1 MHADDKEIILQEIY
15 GDIYLTKDFLNK
27 VLNEVKDNDVS
38 NYPIIV
44 LSQKEI
50 VLGVKIVDKEDFDLN
65 WNFNI
70 SHLEEFVI
78 KGIVLKEKAKEFIK
92 VYKEHSNHYC
102 LFVTFDESNA
112 DFIYVKK

>member
-1 MHADDKEIILQEIY
+1 MHADDKEIILREIY
-15 GDIYLTKDFLNK
+15 GDLYLIKSFITK
-27 VLNEVKDNDVS
+27 VLLEVKENDVS

-44 LSQKEI
+44 LSQKEL

-78 KGIVLKEKAKEFIK
+78 KGIVLKEKAQDFIK
-92 VYKEHSNHYC
+92 VYKEHTNHFC
-102 LFVTFDESNA
+102 LFVTFDEKEA